1 MLEKSV
7 YNPNKYLNGLA
18 YFNAI
23 IMAIPIL

>member
-18 YFNAI
+18 NFNAI
-23 IMAIPIL
+23 IMATRIL